1 VTACDTLIAAARS
14 RCSTGLA
21 LGSKG
26 GFNCSLRAALTI
38 GCAAVNASRGIPG
51 KIWTDLS
58 LLARRTFRHLP
69 GQAEAGP
76 RPSHV
81 TESGR
86 SILAVKSGYAAF
98 SRLEENPP
106 ETISELR
113 TSEAN
118 CAATYFRS
126 WGGMPI
132 KWRGTS
138 CRPFP
143 MVGGP
148 LVRVPRPTVWLA
160 TATRR
165 SRQRDS
171 ELCLCRARKRNSH
184 QSNLRWL

>member
-1 VTACDTLIAAARS
+1 
-14 RCSTGLA
+14 
-21 LGSKG
+21 
-26 GFNCSLRAALTI
+26 
-38 GCAAVNASRGIPG
+38 VNASRGIPG

-138 CRPFP
+138 RRPFP

-148 LVRVPRPTVWLA
+148 LVRVPRPTIWLA

-184 QSNLRWL
+184 QSNLRWLWSDDWQTARKVAGSGRKVARGVGLEGIWRRETWSIDWKS